1 MPIQRSFYY
10 RWHPEPEESTESRDY
25 SSWSGW
31 RWGKDGLQLQIWMW
45 SKSIGAA
52 ATDRRMNIGA
62 NPSQWRDTRW
72 RGFER
77 RNLHIGGFEWFRV
90 GRRKKLEGMRRGKDL
105 GWEWRKGYSI
115 MESGD
120 CEVVLFPFFLS
131 TWKFANGHSCWWN
144 YLCQQSTQIFGE
156 ICPTIWCQSE
166 NSYPPNSHRVRTHY
180 FHWLPRSH
188 QNNQIIVTSC
198 QVVYP
203 RQENYISLMLV

>member
-1 MPIQRSFYY
+1 
-10 RWHPEPEESTESRDY
+10 
-25 SSWSGW
+25 
-31 RWGKDGLQLQIWMW
+31 MW

-52 ATDRRMNIGA
+52 TTDRRMNIGA

-120 CEVVLFPFFLS
+120 CEVVLFPFFFYPHENLPMVI
-131 TWKFANGHSCWWN
+131 HV
-144 YLCQQSTQIFGE
+144 GE
-156 ICPTIWCQSE
+156 ITCANKVPKFLARYVQPSGAKVKIATRPTPTARE
-166 NSYPPNSHRVRTHY
+166 P
-180 FHWLPRSH
+180 
-188 QNNQIIVTSC
+188 IIFTDCLVHIRIIKLLW
-198 QVVYP
+198 QVVKLCIHVKKIIFLWCWY
-203 RQENYISLMLV
+203 RLVWNIRISTIVAFVHVHQ